1 MNILLTLLPVTL
13 VVAQHI
19 ILSFKDPQ
27 PCVDMRDL

>member
-19 ILSFKDPQ
+19 YLSFKDPQ
-27 PCVDMRDL
+27 PCIDVRDI